1 MTLQEAVLKINKELF
16 ENLYHDVNLTSD
28 DIAQKLGISKTL
40 YSKLVNYWHLQKS
53 SEEISARKK
62 LATKKCNYRESC
74 AKRAITNQERY
85 GCTNPRIVLH
95 PESYSY
101 SYYKSENFRKKIIFQ
116 NIKFDSSWEFYY
128 YIYVLDNNK
137 SITRY
142 SGSGL
147 DYTDNAGKR
156 HKYFPDF
163 VVNNEL
169 VEIKGAQFLDS
180 NLSLIDPY
188 GSDPSAKDNCM
199 RINNVRLVSP
209 ISMKYIITIV
219 EQKYGKDYYKKFINK

>member
-1 MTLQEAVLKINKELF
+1 M
-16 ENLYHDVNLTSD
+16 
-28 DIAQKLGISKTL
+28 
-40 YSKLVNYWHLQKS
+40 
-53 SEEISARKK
+53 
-62 LATKKCNYRESC
+62 
-74 AKRAITNQERY
+74 
-85 GCTNPRIVLH
+85 
-95 PESYSY
+95 
-101 SYYKSENFRKKIIFQ
+101 
-116 NIKFDSSWEFYY
+116 
-128 YIYVLDNNK
+128 LDNNK

-163 VVNNEL
+163 VVDNEL